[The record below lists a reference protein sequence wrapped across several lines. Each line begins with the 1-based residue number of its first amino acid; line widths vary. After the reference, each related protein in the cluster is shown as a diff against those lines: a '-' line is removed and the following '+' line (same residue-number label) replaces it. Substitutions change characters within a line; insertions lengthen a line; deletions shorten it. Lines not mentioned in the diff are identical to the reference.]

1 MELPGRKNETGKTGI
16 PGKGIHSMT
25 PRSLTSRICALLLS
39 LCCLALPALPALA
52 AGEKTLPAY
61 AVPDRS
67 LSSHKALTVR
77 LGRARL
83 AMTGRLIDGT
93 AYLPVS
99 ELCDLYADCRV
110 TNSPDGWTLE
120 APGLS
125 VSGWSGATYLTV
137 NGRVF
142 YDPHPIVILSDGD
155 LYVPLETAKRLS
167 GMQATLSQ
175 ATATVTLTGPFTPP
189 TPGDAVYDPDALYW
203 LSRIIS
209 AESRGEPLAGQIAVG
224 NVILNR
230 VRSTAF
236 PNTIW
241 GVIFDRKDGVQFT
254 PVANGTVYAAPY
266 WISTV
271 AAKICL
277 EGYSLSTSALFFY
290 EPSKATSYW
299 IENNRPYLF
308 TVGHHRF
315 FS

>member
-1 MELPGRKNETGKTGI
+1 
-16 PGKGIHSMT
+16 MT
-25 PRSLTSRICALLLS
+25 PRSHVTRVFALLLS
-39 LCCLALPALPALA
+39 LFCLALPALPAFA

-67 LSSHKALTVR
+67 LASHKSLTVR
-77 LGRARL
+77 YGRMRL
-83 AMTGRLIDGT
+83 ALTGRLIGGT
-93 AYLPVS
+93 PYLPVS
-99 ELCDLYADCRV
+99 ELCDLYADCAV
-110 TNSPDGWTLE
+110 KNTADGWTLD

-125 VSGWSGATYLTV
+125 VSGWNGATYLTV

-142 YDPHPIVILSDGD
+142 YDPHPVAILSDGD
-155 LYVPLETAKRLS
+155 LYVPLETAKRLT
-167 GMQATLSQ
+167 GLQMTLSP
-175 ATATVTLTGPFTPP
+175 ATATVALSGSFTPP
-189 TPGDAVYDPDALYW
+189 RSGDAVYDPDALYW

-277 EGYSLSTSALFFY
+277 EGFSVSTSALFFY

-308 TVGHHRF
+308 TVGRHRF

>member
-1 MELPGRKNETGKTGI
+1 
-16 PGKGIHSMT
+16 MT
-25 PRSLTSRICALLLS
+25 ARTSFLRALSLLLS
-39 LCCLALPALPALA
+39 LLFCFALPALPVLA
-52 AGEKTLPAY
+52 AGDKTLPAY
-61 AVPDRS
+61 AVPDRT
-67 LSSHKALTVR
+67 LSSHKPLTVR
-77 LGRARL
+77 FGRARL
-83 AMTGRLIDGT
+83 AMQGRLIGDT
-93 AYLPVS
+93 PYLPVS
-99 ELCDLYADCRV
+99 ELADLYADCRV
-110 TNSPDGWTLE
+110 KNASDGWTLE

-142 YDPHPIVILSDGD
+142 YDPHPIAALSDGD
-155 LYVPLETAKRLS
+155 LYIPLETAKRLTGLQIS
-167 GMQATLSQ
+167 FAPATL
-175 ATATVTLTGPFTPP
+175 TVTLSGAFTPP
-189 TPGDAVYDPDALYW
+189 ASGDAVYDPDALLW

-209 AESRGEPLAGQIAVG
+209 AESRGEPLSGQIAVG

-277 EGYSLSTSALFFY
+277 EGYTVSSSALFFY
-290 EPSKATSYW
+290 EPSKATSFW

>member
-1 MELPGRKNETGKTGI
+1 
-16 PGKGIHSMT
+16 MT
-25 PRSLTSRICALLLS
+25 ARTPFLRALSLLLS
-39 LCCLALPALPALA
+39 LLFCFALPALPALA
-52 AGEKTLPAY
+52 AGDKTLPAY
-61 AVPDRS
+61 AVPDRA
-67 LSSHKALTVR
+67 LTSHRALTVR
-77 LGRARL
+77 FGRARL
-83 AMTGRLIDGT
+83 AMQGRLIDGVP
-93 AYLPVS
+93 YLPVS

-110 TNSPDGWTLE
+110 QNTADGWTLE

-142 YDPHPIVILSDGD
+142 YDPHPVAVLSDGD
-155 LYVPLETAKRLS
+155 LYVPLEAAKRLS
-167 GMQATLSQ
+167 GLQITFAPATL
-175 ATATVTLTGPFTPP
+175 TVTLSGAFTPP
-189 TPGDAVYDPDALYW
+189 TSGDAVYDPDALYW

-277 EGYSLSTSALFFY
+277 EGYSVSTAALFFY
-290 EPSKATSYW
+290 EPSKATSFW

-308 TVGHHRF
+308 TVGRHRF

>member
-1 MELPGRKNETGKTGI
+1 
-16 PGKGIHSMT
+16 MT
-25 PRSLTSRICALLLS
+25 HRPLFLRLCSLLLS
-39 LCCLALPALPALA
+39 LLFCFALPALPALA
-52 AGEKTLPAY
+52 AGDKTLPAY
-61 AVPDRS
+61 AVPDRA

-93 AYLPVS
+93 PYLPVS
-99 ELCDLYADCRV
+99 ELSDLYADCRIK
-110 TNSPDGWTLE
+110 NGSDGWTLD

-125 VSGWSGATYLTV
+125 VSGWNGATYLTV
-137 NGRVF
+137 NGRIF
-142 YDPHPIVILSDGD
+142 YDPHPVVLLSDGD
-155 LYVPLETAKRLS
+155 LYVPIKTAERLS
-167 GMQATLSQ
+167 GLKIAYAPSTLS
-175 ATATVTLTGPFTPP
+175 LSLSGSFTPP
-189 TPGDAVYDPDALYW
+189 ASGDAVYDPDALYW

-254 PVANGTVYAAPY
+254 PVANGTVYNAPY

-277 EGYSLSTSALFFY
+277 EGYSVSTSALFFY
-290 EPSKATSYW
+290 EPTKARSYW

>member
-1 MELPGRKNETGKTGI
+1 MP
-16 PGKGIHSMT
+16 
-25 PRSLTSRICALLLS
+25 PRFLRVCSLVLSLLL
-39 LCCLALPALPALA
+39 CFALPALPALA

-67 LSSHKALTVR
+67 VSSHKPLTVR

-93 AYLPVS
+93 PYLPVS
-99 ELCDLYADCRV
+99 ELCDLYADCTV
-110 TNSPDGWTLE
+110 TNAADGWTLE

-125 VSGWSGATYLTV
+125 VSAWSGATYVTV

-142 YDPHPIVILSDGD
+142 YDPHPVAVLSDGD
-155 LYVPLETAKRLS
+155 LYVPLATAKRLS
-167 GMQATLSQ
+167 GLSLVFTPATL
-175 ATATVTLTGPFTPP
+175 TVTVSGTITPP
-189 TPGDAVYDPDALYW
+189 ASGDAVYDADALYW

-241 GVIFDRKDGVQFT
+241 GVIFDREDGVQFT

-271 AAKICL
+271 AAKIGL
-277 EGYSLSTSALFFY
+277 EGYSVSTSALFFY

>member
-1 MELPGRKNETGKTGI
+1 MVPRTRLPRLL
-16 PGKGIHSMT
+16 SF
-25 PRSLTSRICALLLS
+25 LLS
-39 LCCLALPALPALA
+39 LILCLALPSLSAFA

-67 LSSHKALTVR
+67 VSSHQPLTVR

-93 AYLPVS
+93 PYLPVS

-110 TNSPDGWTLE
+110 SNTADGWTLE

-125 VSGWSGATYLTV
+125 VSGWHGATYLTV

-142 YDPHPIVILSDGD
+142 YDPRPVAILSDGD
-155 LYVPLETAKRLS
+155 LYVPIGTAKRLS
-167 GMQATLSQ
+167 GMTVVYTPSTAAVTLS
-175 ATATVTLTGPFTPP
+175 GKFTPP
-189 TPGDAVYDPDALYW
+189 ASGDDVYDTDALYW

-277 EGYSLSTSALFFY
+277 EGDSVSGSALFFY
-290 EPSKATSYW
+290 EPSKATSFW

-308 TVGHHRF
+308 TVGRHRF

>member
-1 MELPGRKNETGKTGI
+1 MELPEEKNETGKTGV

-25 PRSLTSRICALLLS
+25 PRSPTIRVCALLLS

-67 LSSHKALTVR
+67 LASHKALTVR
-77 LGRARL
+77 FGRMRL

-93 AYLPVS
+93 PYLPVS
-99 ELCDLYADCRV
+99 ELCDAFSDCTV
-110 TNSPDGWTLE
+110 KNAPDGWTLD

-142 YDPHPIVILSDGD
+142 YDPHPVAILSDGD
-155 LYVPLETAKRLS
+155 LYVPLETAKRLT
-167 GMQATLSQ
+167 GFTIVFTP
-175 ATATVTLTGPFTPP
+175 ATATVTISGSFTPP
-189 TPGDAVYDPDALYW
+189 ASGDSVYDPDALYW

>member
-1 MELPGRKNETGKTGI
+1 
-16 PGKGIHSMT
+16 MT
-25 PRSLTSRICALLLS
+25 ARTPFLRALSLLLS
-39 LCCLALPALPALA
+39 LLFCFALPALPALA
-52 AGEKTLPAY
+52 AGDKTLPAY
-61 AVPDRS
+61 AVPDRA
-67 LSSHKALTVR
+67 LTAHKPLTVR

-83 AMTGRLIDGT
+83 AMQGRLIGDT
-93 AYLPVS
+93 PYLPVS
-99 ELCDLYADCRV
+99 ELSDLYADCRV
-110 TNSPDGWTLE
+110 QNTADGWTLE

-142 YDPHPIVILSDGD
+142 YDPHPVAVLSDGD

-167 GMQATLSQ
+167 GLQITFAPATL
-175 ATATVTLTGPFTPP
+175 TVTLSGAFTPP
-189 TPGDAVYDPDALYW
+189 TSGDAVYDPDALYW

-277 EGYSLSTSALFFY
+277 EGCSLSTSALFFY

>member
-1 MELPGRKNETGKTGI
+1 
-16 PGKGIHSMT
+16 MT
-25 PRSLTSRICALLLS
+25 SRTHLSRICSLFLS
-39 LCCLALPALPALA
+39 LLFCFALSALPALA
-52 AGEKTLPAY
+52 AGDATLPTVAT
-61 AVPDRS
+61 PDRS
-67 LSSHKALTVR
+67 LSSHRALTVR

-83 AMTGRLIDGT
+83 AMTARLIGET
-93 AYLPVS
+93 PYLPVS
-99 ELCDLYADCRV
+99 ELSDLYGDCLV
-110 TNSPDGWTLE
+110 KNGPDGWTLD
-120 APGLS
+120 AAGLS

-142 YDPHPIVILSDGD
+142 YDVHPIVVLSDGD
-155 LYVPLETAKRLS
+155 LYVPLETARKLS
-167 GMQATLSQ
+167 GMTVTFDPSDLTLTLSG
-175 ATATVTLTGPFTPP
+175 AFTPP
-189 TPGDAVYDPDALYW
+189 ASGDEVYDADALFW

-230 VRSTAF
+230 VRSSAF

-254 PVANGTVYAAPY
+254 PVANGTVYSSPY

-277 EGYSLSTSALFFY
+277 EGTSLSDAALFFY
-290 EPSKATSYW
+290 EPTKATSFW

>member
-1 MELPGRKNETGKTGI
+1 
-16 PGKGIHSMT
+16 MT
-25 PRSLTSRICALLLS
+25 HRLTRLCSLLLS
-39 LCCLALPALPALA
+39 LLFCFAVPALPALA
-52 AGEKTLPAY
+52 AGDRTLPAY
-61 AVPDRS
+61 AVPDRA
-67 LSSHKALTVR
+67 LSSHKVLTVR

-83 AMTGRLIDGT
+83 ALTGRLIDGT
-93 AYLPVS
+93 PYLPVS
-99 ELCDLYADCRV
+99 ELADLYADCRV
-110 TNSPDGWTLE
+110 KNAADGWTLD

-142 YDPHPIVILSDGD
+142 YDPHPVVLLSDGD
-155 LYVPLETAKRLS
+155 LYVPITTARKLS
-167 GMQATLSQ
+167 GMTMTFAP
-175 ATATVTLTGPFTPP
+175 ATATVALSGSFTPP
-189 TPGDAVYDPDALYW
+189 ASGDETYDPDALYW

-230 VRSTAF
+230 VRSAAF

-254 PVANGTVYAAPY
+254 PVANGAVYAAPY

-277 EGYSLSTSALFFY
+277 EGYTVSESALFFY
-290 EPSKATSYW
+290 EPTKATSYW

-308 TVGHHRF
+308 TVGRHRF

>member
-1 MELPGRKNETGKTGI
+1 
-16 PGKGIHSMT
+16 MT
-25 PRSLTSRICALLLS
+25 ARTSFLRALSLLLS
-39 LCCLALPALPALA
+39 LLLCFALPALPALA
-52 AGEKTLPAY
+52 AGDKTLPAY

-67 LSSHKALTVR
+67 VSSHKPLTVR

-83 AMTGRLIDGT
+83 AMRGRLIGDT
-93 AYLPVS
+93 PYLPVS
-99 ELCDLYADCRV
+99 ELSDLYADCRV
-110 TNSPDGWTLE
+110 QNAADGWTFE

-142 YDPHPIVILSDGD
+142 YDPHPVAVLSDGD
-155 LYVPLETAKRLS
+155 LYIPLETAKRLS
-167 GMQATLSQ
+167 GLQIAFAPATL
-175 ATATVTLTGPFTPP
+175 TVTLSGAFTPP
-189 TPGDAVYDPDALYW
+189 ASGDAVYDPDVLLW

-236 PNTIW
+236 PNTVW

-277 EGYSLSTSALFFY
+277 EGYSLSRSALFFY
-290 EPSKATSYW
+290 EPSKATSFW

-308 TVGHHRF
+308 TVGRHRF

>member
-1 MELPGRKNETGKTGI
+1 MA
-16 PGKGIHSMT
+16 
-25 PRSLTSRICALLLS
+25 SRPLRLCSLLLS
-39 LCCLALPALPALA
+39 LLLCLAFPALPVLA

-61 AVPDRS
+61 AVPASD
-67 LSSHKALTVR
+67 LSRHKPLTVR
-77 LGRARL
+77 FGRARL
-83 AMTGRLIDGT
+83 AMVGRLIDGT
-93 AYLPVS
+93 PYLPVS
-99 ELCDLYADCRV
+99 ELCDLYADCTV
-110 TNSPDGWTLE
+110 KNTADGWTLE

-125 VSGWSGATYLTV
+125 VSAWNGATYLTV

-142 YDPHPIVILSDGD
+142 YDPHPVAVLSDGD
-155 LYVPLETAKRLS
+155 LYVPIATARRLS
-167 GMQATLSQ
+167 GLSLVF
-175 ATATVTLTGPFTPP
+175 APSNLTVALSGSFTPP
-189 TPGDAVYDPDALYW
+189 RSGDATYDPDALYW

-277 EGYSLSTSALFFY
+277 EGDTVSDAALFFY
-290 EPSKATSYW
+290 EPTKATSSW

-308 TVGHHRF
+308 TIGHHRF

>member
-1 MELPGRKNETGKTGI
+1 
-16 PGKGIHSMT
+16 MT
-25 PRSLTSRICALLLS
+25 ARTPFLRALSLLLS
-39 LCCLALPALPALA
+39 LLFCFALPALPALA
-52 AGEKTLPAY
+52 AGDKTLPAY
-61 AVPDRS
+61 AVPDRA
-67 LSSHKALTVR
+67 LTAHKPLTVR

-83 AMTGRLIDGT
+83 AMQGRLIGDT
-93 AYLPVS
+93 PYLPVS
-99 ELCDLYADCRV
+99 ELSDLYADCRV
-110 TNSPDGWTLE
+110 QNTADGWTLE

-142 YDPHPIVILSDGD
+142 YDPHPVAVLSDGD
-155 LYVPLETAKRLS
+155 LYIPLETAKRLS
-167 GMQATLSQ
+167 GLQITFAPATL
-175 ATATVTLTGPFTPP
+175 TVTLSGAFTPP
-189 TPGDAVYDPDALYW
+189 TSGDAVYDPDALYW
-203 LSRIIS
+203 LSRIM
-209 AESRGEPLAGQIAVG
+209 
-224 NVILNR
+224 
-230 VRSTAF
+230 TAF

-277 EGYSLSTSALFFY
+277 EGYSVSTAALFFY
-290 EPSKATSYW
+290 EPSKATSFW

-308 TVGHHRF
+308 TVGRHRF

>member
-1 MELPGRKNETGKTGI
+1 
-16 PGKGIHSMT
+16 MT
-25 PRSLTSRICALLLS
+25 ARTPFLRALSLLLS
-39 LCCLALPALPALA
+39 LLFCFALPALPALA
-52 AGEKTLPAY
+52 AGDVPLPTY
-61 AVPDRS
+61 AVPDRA
-67 LSSHKALTVR
+67 LSSHRALTVR

-83 AMTGRLIDGT
+83 AMTGRLIGDVP
-93 AYLPVS
+93 YLPVS
-99 ELCDLYADCRV
+99 ELCDLYADCKV
-110 TNSPDGWTLE
+110 QNTTDGWTLE
-120 APGLS
+120 APGLT

-142 YDPHPIVILSDGD
+142 YDPHPVAVLSDGD
-155 LYVPLETAKRLS
+155 LYVPLEIAKRLTGFRTVFS
-167 GMQATLSQ
+167 PATL
-175 ATATVTLTGPFTPP
+175 TVTLSGAFTPP
-189 TPGDAVYDPDALYW
+189 ASGDAVYDPDALYW

-277 EGYSLSTSALFFY
+277 EGYSLSQSALFFY
-290 EPSKATSYW
+290 EPSKATSFW

-308 TVGHHRF
+308 TVGRHRF

>member
-1 MELPGRKNETGKTGI
+1 
-16 PGKGIHSMT
+16 MT
-25 PRSLTSRICALLLS
+25 PRFLRICSLLLS
-39 LCCLALPALPALA
+39 LLFCLALPALPALA
-52 AGEKTLPAY
+52 AGESTLPSY
-61 AVPDRS
+61 AVPDRA

-77 LGRARL
+77 FGRARL
-83 AMTGRLIDGT
+83 AMQGRLIDGT
-93 AYLPVS
+93 PYLPAS
-99 ELCDLYADCRV
+99 ELADLYADCTV
-110 TNSPDGWTLE
+110 KNAADGWTLDC
-120 APGLS
+120 PGLS

-142 YDPHPIVILSDGD
+142 YDPHPVAVLSDGD
-155 LYVPLETAKRLS
+155 LYIPLETARKLT
-167 GMQATLSQ
+167 GMTVVYTPSNS
-175 ATATVTLTGPFTPP
+175 TVTLTGSFTPP
-189 TPGDAVYDPDALYW
+189 ASGDAVYDPDALYW

-254 PVANGTVYAAPY
+254 PVANGTVFAAPY

-277 EGYSLSTSALFFY
+277 EGYTVSDRALFFY
-290 EPSKATSYW
+290 EPSKATSFW

-308 TVGHHRF
+308 TVGRHRF

>member
-1 MELPGRKNETGKTGI
+1 MDSLVAIGSGAGYVYGLATLFRLAFALGAPERDWSLIMAFGMNVYLDSSAMIVVLITFGKWLEARAKGRTGDAI
-16 PGKGIHSMT
+16 DRLM
-25 PRSLTSRICALLLS
+25 
-39 LCCLALPALPALA
+39 ALA
-52 AGEKTLPAY
+52 P
-61 AVPDRS
+61 
-67 LSSHKALTVR
+67 
-77 LGRARL
+77 
-83 AMTGRLIDGT
+83 
-93 AYLPVS
+93 
-99 ELCDLYADCRV
+99 
-110 TNSPDGWTLE
+110 
-120 APGLS
+120 
-125 VSGWSGATYLTV
+125 
-137 NGRVF
+137 
-142 YDPHPIVILSDGD
+142 
-155 LYVPLETAKRLS
+155 
-167 GMQATLSQ
+167 
-175 ATATVTLTGPFTPP
+175 ATATVTLSGGFTPP
-189 TPGDAVYDPDALYW
+189 RSGDAVYDPDALYW

-254 PVANGTVYAAPY
+254 PVANGTVYASPY

-277 EGYSLSTSALFFY
+277 EGYSVSTSALFFY

>member
-1 MELPGRKNETGKTGI
+1 
-16 PGKGIHSMT
+16 MT
-25 PRSLTSRICALLLS
+25 HRLTRLCSLLLS
-39 LCCLALPALPALA
+39 LLFCFAVPALPVLA
-52 AGEKTLPAY
+52 AGDRTLPAY
-61 AVPDRS
+61 AVPDRA
-67 LSSHKALTVR
+67 LSSHRALTVR
-77 LGRARL
+77 FGRARL
-83 AMTGRLIDGT
+83 AMAGRLIDGT
-93 AYLPVS
+93 PYLPVA
-99 ELCDLYADCRV
+99 ELADLYADCRV
-110 TNSPDGWTLE
+110 KNAADGWTLD

-142 YDPHPIVILSDGD
+142 YDPHPVVLLSDGD
-155 LYVPLETAKRLS
+155 LYVPIETARKLT
-167 GMQATLSQ
+167 GLTLTYTPS
-175 ATATVTLTGPFTPP
+175 TETVTLTGSFTPP
-189 TPGDAVYDPDALYW
+189 ASGDATYDPDALYW

-277 EGYSLSTSALFFY
+277 EGYTVSESALFFY
-290 EPSKATSYW
+290 EPTKATSYW

-308 TVGHHRF
+308 TVGRHRF

>member
-1 MELPGRKNETGKTGI
+1 M
-16 PGKGIHSMT
+16 
-25 PRSLTSRICALLLS
+25 TSRPLRVCSLLLS
-39 LCCLALPALPALA
+39 LLLCLAFPALPALA
-52 AGEKTLPAY
+52 AGDKTLPAY
-61 AVPDRS
+61 AVPASS
-67 LSSHKALTVR
+67 LSSHKPLTVR

-83 AMTGRLIDGT
+83 AMVGRLIDGT
-93 AYLPVS
+93 PYLPVA

-110 TNSPDGWTLE
+110 RNTADGWTLE

-125 VSGWSGATYLTV
+125 VSAWSGATYLTV

-142 YDPHPIVILSDGD
+142 YDPHPVAILSDGD
-155 LYVPLETAKRLS
+155 LYVPIETAKRLS
-167 GMQATLSQ
+167 GLTLVFAP
-175 ATATVTLTGPFTPP
+175 ATATVTLSGGFTPP
-189 TPGDAVYDPDALYW
+189 RSGDAVYDPDALYW

-277 EGYSLSTSALFFY
+277 EGYSVSTSALFFY

-308 TVGHHRF
+308 TIGHHRF

>member
-1 MELPGRKNETGKTGI
+1 
-16 PGKGIHSMT
+16 MT
-25 PRSLTSRICALLLS
+25 KRPLLLRICSLLLS
-39 LCCLALPALPALA
+39 LFCFVLPALPARA
-52 AGEKTLPAY
+52 AGDKALPAY
-61 AVPDRS
+61 AVPDRA
-67 LSSHKALTVR
+67 LSSHKTLTVR

-83 AMTGRLIDGT
+83 ALTGRLIDGT
-93 AYLPVS
+93 PYLPVA

-110 TNSPDGWTLE
+110 QNGSDGWTLD

-142 YDPHPIVILSDGD
+142 YDPHPIAVLSDGD
-155 LYVPLETAKRLS
+155 LYVPITTARRLS
-167 GMQATLSQ
+167 GMTLTFAPATL
-175 ATATVTLTGPFTPP
+175 TVTLSGSFTPP
-189 TPGDAVYDPDALYW
+189 KTGEETYDPDALYW

-209 AESRGEPLAGQIAVG
+209 AESRGEPLSGQIAVG

-277 EGYSLSTSALFFY
+277 EGDSVSETALFFY
-290 EPSKATSYW
+290 EPSKATSFW

>member
-1 MELPGRKNETGKTGI
+1 MP
-16 PGKGIHSMT
+16 
-25 PRSLTSRICALLLS
+25 PRLLRVFSLLFSVLFCFAL
-39 LCCLALPALPALA
+39 ALPALA

-61 AVPDRS
+61 AVPDRA
-67 LSSHKALTVR
+67 LSAHKPLTVR

-83 AMTGRLIDGT
+83 AMNGRLIGDT
-93 AYLPVS
+93 PYLPVA
-99 ELCDLYADCRV
+99 ELADLYADCRV
-110 TNSPDGWTLE
+110 KNAADGWTLD

-125 VSGWSGATYLTV
+125 VSAWSGATYLTV

-142 YDPHPIVILSDGD
+142 YDPHPVAVLSDGD
-155 LYVPLETAKRLS
+155 LYIPLETARKLT
-167 GMQATLSQ
+167 GMNIVYTPAI
-175 ATATVTLTGPFTPP
+175 ATVTLSGAFTPP
-189 TPGDAVYDPDALYW
+189 LPGDAVYDPDALYW

-277 EGYSLSTSALFFY
+277 EGYSVSTAALFFY
-290 EPSKATSYW
+290 EPSKATSFW

-308 TVGHHRF
+308 TVGRHRF